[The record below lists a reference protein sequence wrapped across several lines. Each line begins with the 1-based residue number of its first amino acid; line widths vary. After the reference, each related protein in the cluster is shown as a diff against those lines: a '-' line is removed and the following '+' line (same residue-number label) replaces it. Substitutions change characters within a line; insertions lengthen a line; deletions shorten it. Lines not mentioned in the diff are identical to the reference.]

1 MTKGAGLIGDLA
13 GKGYVEMQKKGNR
26 PLYTQN
32 LPETSDARFE
42 TIETLP
48 KIASKYRNA
57 NQGFSLRKMTKRDP
71 NFLVMPTHG
80 MFLSAE

>member
-1 MTKGAGLIGDLA
+1 MMGDLS
-13 GKGYVEMQKKGNR
+13 GKGYVEMDKKGDR
-26 PLYTQN
+26 PLYTHT

-42 TIETLP
+42 TIDTLP

-57 NQGFSLRKMTKRDP
+57 NQGFSLRKMTKRNP
-71 NFLVMPTHG
+71 NFMVQPTHG